1 MTTDYSL
8 ERLLSHA
15 YVPCYH
21 IADDIKRS
29 LQKCLQNPHPIV
41 RWTSALDLIHVARI
55 RVHDT
60 VTKDN
65 GAILLPRV
73 LWL

>member
-1 MTTDYSL
+1 MTDYFL
-8 ERLLSHA
+8 ERLLSHV
-15 YVPCYH
+15 YTPCYH
-21 IADDIKRS
+21 IVDDIKRS
-29 LQKCLQNPHPIV
+29 LHNPHPVV
-41 RWTSALDLIHVARI
+41 RWTSALDLIHVTRI

-60 VTKDN
+60 VTKD